1 MFYLK
6 KDLVFSDMYSW
17 GLRRFTIMVLK
28 YDMLL
33 NFELEYSTKT
43 TMV

>member
-6 KDLVFSDMYSW
+6 KRLVLFDMSSW
-17 GLRRFTIMVLK
+17 GLRIFAIMVLK

-33 NFELEYSTKT
+33 NVDLEYSTKT